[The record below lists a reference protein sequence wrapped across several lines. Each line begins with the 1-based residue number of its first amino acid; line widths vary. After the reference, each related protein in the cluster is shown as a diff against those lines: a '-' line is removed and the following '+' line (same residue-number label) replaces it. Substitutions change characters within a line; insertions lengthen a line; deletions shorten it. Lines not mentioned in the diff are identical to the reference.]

1 MATSSGRD
9 GTTNMNCARGGR
21 DHYLTLIVIFFTT
34 LASAFHVNNEA
45 LEYWEPSMCKYDEY
59 FDAVSLSCLRCNA
72 SRNLVPAADHL
83 RCQCDEF
90 SGAIGFE
97 NGNPLCAACGPNMT
111 VTADGKD
118 CVLLLRPNA
127 TCKCSSN
134 QIRLD
139 RNINGALLDAVLCVT
154 CIQGTYPSPDCS
166 KCLPCD
172 GREHSGHVNC
182 VCPSATH
189 VRRLRNYCL
198 HKDDVAD
205 WPDIRSTYLMKF
217 RSGNVDSYYLRKEL
231 QIAVHLCKRKD
242 RMACEHL
249 SNICALTLYSDGI
262 ACMLFMHTPMA
273 PVWLFYNKQDT
284 AAVMNNTRISER
296 YSLRK
301 GDNNTVLDFTIARFA
316 LNGKFLSIGRP
327 TLPCQLL
334 RNVRFGVN
342 FSKRCKTTAAELFN
356 AQVELLSPYLTFRE
370 DNKSFIYALPVIVKS
385 PDQNIKEVSH
395 QQLVRKFFLVDN
407 ISGFKALPV
416 FMNSGF
422 MKASELSALR
432 YMKSLTIFVNVQ
444 NGQDHGKIFAPIL
457 IVEYDELTYQDFL
470 DNSDITID
478 YKIVFV
484 LKDNDIDYNVQITI
498 GVFTGIALIFS
509 SVKAWSY
516 YKRNHNGNLSV
527 VVLLWFLIYAMGA
540 IGNAITFVCISTC
553 MYLFIFYKGQ
563 TVPYVLL
570 PDEDSE
576 EKIRTYIT
584 VAFSFKIAEMIGF
597 VYQHWSLSV
606 FFIDWEQPRTIHD
619 QPKYDSPHTSLRK
632 LYSNRFPKGEGKSS
646 RITSDVIAS
655 KRKRRSH
662 RTNRNTSPSELSKSS
677 SIEKYTP
684 DFSSVCSIARS
695 PLQEATERSS
705 HDFPI
710 SVWRTYFIANE
721 WCKLQTRRRI
731 NIALQSIYTLCI
743 LQIFDLESWMLAI
756 PESTAADRSPK
767 SENNFTLQYAIC
779 TFVYISVYLMQWLVR
794 FTFYERYIRNRLQKF
809 VDLCSIANISVF
821 ILAHNYYGFYIHGR
835 SVHGFADTDLPTLIN
850 DLKKEEDDLC
860 AHRGLVPG
868 TTDQTFILSLTQ
880 SFKSLYDELMRQKNN
895 GNVGVLKG
903 SDTPSRN
910 WKQLFETRS
919 KIKLFLMQF
928 LDHCSDDEDYIIKE
942 QHILEKLWDVFF
954 VDATDKSVF
963 YIDNNYS
970 FNKVVLHGNEWLLA
984 TFEITVF
991 AFFLA
996 LYNSY
1001 IFACIATVIISQ
1013 LFLIIIKCN
1022 VRRNLCNKS
1031 LLDKRF
1037 LM

>member
-1 MATSSGRD
+1 
-9 GTTNMNCARGGR
+9 MNCARGGHDR
-21 DHYLTLIVIFFTT
+21 RLTLIAIIFAN
-34 LASAFHVNNEA
+34 LASAFHGNNGV
-45 LEYWEPSMCKYDEY
+45 LEYWDPDTCKYDEY
-59 FDAVSLSCLRCNA
+59 FDTISLSCSRCNA
-72 SRNLVPAADHL
+72 SRNLVPAVDRL
-83 RCQCDEF
+83 RCQCDEL
-90 SGAIGFE
+90 SGMIGFE

-111 VTADGKD
+111 ATADGKD
-118 CVLLLRPNA
+118 CVLSPNA
-127 TCKCSSN
+127 PCKCSSN
-134 QIRLD
+134 QVKLD

-154 CIQGTYPSPDCS
+154 CIQGTYPSADCS
-166 KCLPCD
+166 KCLPC
-172 GREHSGHVNC
+172 GSRENSGHVNC

-189 VRRLRNYCL
+189 VRLRNYCL
-198 HKDDVAD
+198 HKDDVND
-205 WPDIRSTYLMKF
+205 WPDIRGTYLMKF
-217 RSGNVDSYYLRKEL
+217 RSEHVDSYYLRSEL
-231 QIAVHLCKRKD
+231 QVATHLCKKRD

-262 ACMLFMHTPMA
+262 ACMFFMHTPMA
-273 PVWLFYNKQDT
+273 PVWLFYNKQDA
-284 AAVMNNTRISER
+284 AAVLNDTRISER

-301 GDNNTVLDFTIARFA
+301 GDNNTILNFTVARFA

-327 TLPCQLL
+327 TLPCQFL

-342 FSKRCKTTAAELFN
+342 FSKKCKITAVELLN

-370 DNKSFIYALPVIVKS
+370 DNKSFIHALPVIVKS
-385 PDQNIKEVSH
+385 PDQNIKEISH

-407 ISGFKALPV
+407 VSGFKALPM
-416 FMNSGF
+416 FIHSRF
-422 MKASELSALR
+422 IKASELSVLR

-444 NGQDHGKIFAPIL
+444 NRKDHGKIFAPIL

-470 DNSDITID
+470 NNSDVIIN
-478 YKIVFV
+478 YKVAFV
-484 LKDNDIDYNVQITI
+484 LKDNDIDYDVQITI

-509 SVKAWSY
+509 SVKAWNY
-516 YKRNHNGNLSV
+516 YKRNHNGNLSIA
-527 VVLLWFLIYAMGA
+527 VLLWFLIYSMGVV
-540 IGNAITFVCISTC
+540 GNAITFVCICTC
-553 MYLFIFYKGQ
+553 VYLFVFYKAQ

-570 PDEDSE
+570 PNEDSE

-597 VYQHWSLSV
+597 VYQHWDLSV
-606 FFIDWEQPRTIHD
+606 FFIDWEQQRTIHD
-619 QPKYDSPHTSLRK
+619 QPKYDSPRTSLQK
-632 LYSNRFPKGEGKSS
+632 FY
-646 RITSDVIAS
+646 V
-655 KRKRRSH
+655 
-662 RTNRNTSPSELSKSS
+662 
-677 SIEKYTP
+677 
-684 DFSSVCSIARS
+684 
-695 PLQEATERSS
+695 

-731 NIALQSIYTLCI
+731 NVALQSIYTLCF

-756 PESTAADRSPK
+756 PESIISNTS
-767 SENNFTLQYAIC
+767 SETENNFTLQFAIC
-779 TFVYISVYLMQWLVR
+779 TFMYIFIYLSQWLIR

-850 DLKKEEDDLC
+850 DLRKEEDDLC

-868 TTDQTFILSLTQ
+868 TTDQTFILSLTY

-895 GNVGVLKG
+895 VS
-903 SDTPSRN
+903 SDTPRN
-910 WKQLFETRS
+910 WKQLSETRS
-919 KIKLFLMQF
+919 KIRLFLTQF
-928 LDHCSDDEDYIIKE
+928 LDHCLENEDYIIKE
-942 QHILEKLWDVFF
+942 QHILEKLWDVLF
-954 VDATDKSVF
+954 VDAKDKSVF

-1013 LFLIIIKCN
+1013 LFLMIIKCN
-1022 VRRNLCNKS
+1022 VKRNLCNKS